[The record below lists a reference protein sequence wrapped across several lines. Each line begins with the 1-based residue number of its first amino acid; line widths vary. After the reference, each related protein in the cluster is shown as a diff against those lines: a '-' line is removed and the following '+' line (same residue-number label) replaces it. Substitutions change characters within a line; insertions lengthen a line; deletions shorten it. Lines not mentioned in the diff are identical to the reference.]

1 MKSSKWIILQL
12 FLFPLA
18 LFSTEWPQASGPAG
32 DFSVQEDGPLEWS
45 VSLGRNIA
53 WRLTLPETGQ
63 STPVLSNGRVYF
75 TTLKPVREDSSL
87 GKDVIAWCCDSET
100 GKVLW
105 KREISGKFPLRL
117 SGCFSDSSAPPAVCD
132 GERVVFLNASGRITC
147 FDLKGKVLW
156 SQPFLSVGRT
166 LPFLHQGKYIYTR
179 QIYPPE
185 PNGNFPHKYADSPKE
200 KWTQLQALDI
210 HNGKVAWTSQCGV
223 NMGMSTL
230 PQKRKDGRMVAIV
243 GRGGGHGPPERPF
256 GISMVDLKDGKTL
269 WTLPIDGFM
278 ATMTYRLTGGQAH
291 VFHAT
296 EHLCVDEI
304 SGKVVRRISLLD
316 KISACR
322 MIKGERITSVESHS
336 SENPSPFYKDLNK
349 KKRAITQGS
358 NLLVGKYHY
367 FRCYVRPWLGRVNLS
382 SGRVEYLELPLQVSR
397 TKEQEDYKW
406 FVMPEKKK
414 DPGLTA
420 QGIAPNDMLNSRG
433 YKVVGDK
440 RSHGSGWGHVA
451 SPIPSV
457 AGNRLYLPIMNG
469 TVFVIDAQADTL
481 DEKAILAVNDLGPA
495 GGSFTRS
502 SLSFS
507 NGNAFA
513 HTIKEL
519 ICIRK

>member
-1 MKSSKWIILQL
+1 MNFSFWPKFQL
-12 FLFPLA
+12 LLLPLS
-18 LFSTEWPQASGPAG
+18 LFSADWHQASGPTG
-32 DFSVQEDGPLEWS
+32 NFSAKEDGPLEWS
-45 VSLGRNIA
+45 VSRDQNIA
-53 WRLTLPETGQ
+53 WKLTLPETGQ
-63 STPVLSNGRVYF
+63 STPVISNGRIF
-75 TTLKPVREDSSL
+75 FSTMKPVREDSSL
-87 GKDVIAWCCDSET
+87 GKDIIAWCCDSET
-100 GKVLW
+100 GKVIW
-105 KREISGKFPLRL
+105 KREIFGQFPLRL

-132 GERVVFLNASGRITC
+132 GERIVFLNASGRITC

-166 LPFLHQGKYIYTR
+166 LPFLHEGKYIYTR

-185 PNGNFPHKYADSPKE
+185 PSGNFPHKYANSPKE
-200 KWTQLQALDI
+200 MWTQLQSLDI
-210 HNGKVAWTSQCGV
+210 STGKVGWTSKCGV

-230 PQKRKDGRMVAIV
+230 PQKRNDGRMVAIV
-243 GRGGGHGPPERPF
+243 GRGGGHGPPEKPF
-256 GISMVDLKDGKTL
+256 GISMVDLSDGKTL

-278 ATMTYRLTGGQAH
+278 ATMTYRLAGGQAH

-296 EHLCVDEI
+296 EHLSVDEV
-304 SGKVVRRISLLD
+304 SGKVVRRISLLE
-316 KISACR
+316 KVSVCR
-322 MIKGERITSVESHS
+322 MINGERITKIENHS
-336 SENPSPFYKDLNK
+336 SENHSSLLKDLNK

-358 NLLVGKYHY
+358 NLLVGTYHY

-382 SGRVEYLELPLQVSR
+382 NGRVEYLELPLQVSR
-397 TKEQEDYKW
+397 TKEKDNYKW
-406 FVMPEKKK
+406 FVLPGKKK
-414 DPGLTA
+414 APGLTA

-451 SPIPSV
+451 SPVPSV
-457 AGNRLYLPIMNG
+457 AGNRLYVPIMNG

-481 DEKAILAVNDLGPA
+481 DEKAILAVNDLGVA